1 MEPEYTARMKGT
13 IMFKEINF
21 SPEAVRKTL
30 ESVRQECSYTSEL
43 LKTSKYVYIV
53 GSGTSYHA
61 GMVLQIGLLK
71 RGIPAV
77 TVKAPEFSHYLPE
90 NESSEVTAVLIS
102 QSGESRDILDSLY
115 AAKDKGF
122 STVCITN
129 TRDSSLSVGSDI
141 SIVTEAGLERALAAT
156 KTFASAL
163 AAVDLII
170 QELDGKTPEDHDKL
184 PWDLKDY
191 LDHSTEKALTFAA
204 TVLDKVVVLGNG
216 FLHALALEG
225 ALKFKET
232 ATIETEAYPVREYL
246 HGPIQSLNEDTTVI
260 LLHRPDEEVEAVMD
274 QIKKLTG
281 SIIRIGFDESDEIQ
295 LENVPEDHMPAL
307 FALPLQ
313 LMANYKSV
321 SLGRDPD
328 HPQHLTKVVK

>member
-1 MEPEYTARMKGT
+1 MEPDYISRMKDT

-21 SPEAVRKTL
+21 SPGAVRKTL

-61 GMVLQIGLLK
+61 GIVLQIGLLK

-90 NESSEVTAVLIS
+90 NEDNRVTAVLIS

-141 SIVTEAGLERALAAT
+141 SIVTEAGVERALAAT
-156 KTFASAL
+156 KTFISAL
-163 AAVDLII
+163 AAVELII
-170 QELDGKTPEDHDKL
+170 QELDGKNPEDHDRL
-184 PWDLKDY
+184 PTDLKDY
-191 LDHSTEKALTFAA
+191 LDHSTENALKFSAA
-204 TVLDKVVVLGNG
+204 VRNKVVVLGNG
-216 FLHALALEG
+216 YLHALALEG

-260 LLHRPDEEVEAVMD
+260 LLHRPDEEVEAVME
-274 QIKKLTG
+274 QIKKQTG
-281 SIIRIGFDESDEIQ
+281 SILSIGFDESDEIQ
-295 LENVPEDHMPAL
+295 LEKVPENQNPAL

>member
-1 MEPEYTARMKGT
+1 MEPDHIARMKGT

-90 NESSEVTAVLIS
+90 NENSEITAILIS

-141 SIVTEAGLERALAAT
+141 SIVTEAGLEKALAAT
-156 KTFASAL
+156 KTFITAL

-170 QELDGKTPEDHDKL
+170 QELDGKNPEEHDLL
-184 PWDLKDY
+184 PTNLKDY
-191 LDHSTEKALTFAA
+191 LDHSTDKVLKFAA
-204 TVLDKVVVLGNG
+204 TVRNKVVVLGNG
-216 FLHALALEG
+216 YLHALALEG

-260 LLHRPDEEVEAVMD
+260 LLHRPDEEVEAVME
-274 QIKKLTG
+274 QIKKQTG
-281 SIIRIGFDESDEIQ
+281 SIIRIGFDEDDEIR